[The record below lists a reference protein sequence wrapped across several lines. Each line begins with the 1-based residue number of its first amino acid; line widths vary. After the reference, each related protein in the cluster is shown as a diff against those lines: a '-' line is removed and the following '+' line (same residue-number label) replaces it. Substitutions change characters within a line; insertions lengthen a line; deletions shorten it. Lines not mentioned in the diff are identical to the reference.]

1 MAFHCYV
8 LYILIPNINSG
19 AFPILYFV
27 LYGSADPTVGN
38 KDKFGRLRSVHQF
51 VMLSVWAVGQA
62 KKLNLCKTSGQRKD
76 KNRKVSLGDDS
87 YVAVANGHICPRRWP
102 VPARGLG

>member
-1 MAFHCYV
+1 MGCSLFHCYV

-38 KDKFGRLRSVHQF
+38 KDKFGRLRSVVVF
-51 VMLSVWAVGQA
+51 KIARLSQWAKTVSNHA
-62 KKLNLCKTSGQRKD
+62 KQ
-76 KNRKVSLGDDS
+76 
-87 YVAVANGHICPRRWP
+87 
-102 VPARGLG
+102 